1 MAATWVLIIA
11 IASVIGALLSVIYG
25 VKAYAI
31 TTLVFIALVF
41 VLILIVDFMI
51 RMED

>member
-11 IASVIGALLSVIYG
+11 IASIIGALLSVIYG